1 MLSLSLSVV
10 MCLFFKLRIKA
21 VVEMPLV
28 FLANQKCIYNTV
40 FYKLLFP
47 LHYLFNFELIN
58 LLLHPN

>member
-28 FLANQKCIYNTV
+28 FLANQKCIYNT
-40 FYKLLFP
+40 FLQTLIPITLFV
-47 LHYLFNFELIN
+47 
-58 LLLHPN
+58 